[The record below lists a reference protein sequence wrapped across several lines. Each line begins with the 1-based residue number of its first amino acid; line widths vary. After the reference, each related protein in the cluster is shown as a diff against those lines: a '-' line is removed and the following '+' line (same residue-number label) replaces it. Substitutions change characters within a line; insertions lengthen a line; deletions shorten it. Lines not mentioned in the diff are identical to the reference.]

1 MLIRKRNNQPFKII
15 NLGNRI
21 VNNWIYPI
29 SQGYVLIDTGYE
41 TGYSRLKEK
50 LVSNHINIKDI
61 CYIFLTHA
69 HDDHAGFLNDI
80 LNDCPDLQVIA
91 SYKSLKT
98 LYKGQNSFDG
108 GCTSILALTFCN
120 IMKIIGKGAHKF
132 PPLNPCFENRFY
144 LLSDHNRED
153 LGKKLDGTII
163 DTPGHTS
170 DSISLYLD
178 NGVLFCGDA
187 AMNGVPSLN
196 RITIWTENMNDYH
209 SSWQTIIDL
218 KPTMIYPGHGK
229 SFRYADLVRNIDK
242 IRTRKQYPLSST
254 K

>member
-1 MLIRKRNNQPFKII
+1 MLIRNREDKPFQIL

-41 TGYSRLKEK
+41 NGYFRLKEK
-50 LVSNHINIKDI
+50 LASNHINIKDI
-61 CYIFLTHA
+61 RYIFLTHA

-80 LNDCPDLQVIA
+80 LTDCPDLQVIA
-91 SYKSLKT
+91 SHKSLET
-98 LYKGQNSFDG
+98 LHKGQNSFDG
-108 GCTSILALTFCN
+108 GCTGILALTFCN
-120 IMKIIGKGAHKF
+120 IMKIIGRGAHKF

-144 LLSDHNRED
+144 FLSDYNRED
-153 LGKKLDGTII
+153 IGKKLGGTII

-187 AMNGVPSLN
+187 AMNGIPSLN
-196 RITIWTENMNDYH
+196 KITIWAENMNDYH

-218 KPTMIYPGHGK
+218 KPTIIYPGHGK
-229 SFRYADLVRNIDK
+229 PFRYTELVQNIDK
-242 IRTRKQYPLSST
+242 IRTRKLLILAP
-254 K
+254 

>member
-1 MLIRKRNNQPFKII
+1 MIIRNREDQLFQIL

-41 TGYSRLKEK
+41 NGYLRLKEK
-50 LVSNHINIKDI
+50 LVSNQINIKDI
-61 CYIFLTHA
+61 RYIFLTHA

-80 LNDCPDLQVIA
+80 LTDCPDLQVIA
-91 SYKSLKT
+91 SYKSLEI

-108 GCTSILALTFCN
+108 GCTSILALSFCN

-132 PPLNPCFENRFY
+132 PPLDPCFENRFY
-144 LLSDHNRED
+144 FLSDHNRED
-153 LGKKLDGTII
+153 IGKKLGGTII

-196 RITIWTENMNDYH
+196 KITIWAENMNDYH

-229 SFRYADLVRNIDK
+229 PFGYTDLVRNIDK
-242 IRTRKQYPLSST
+242 TRTRKQYPLSST